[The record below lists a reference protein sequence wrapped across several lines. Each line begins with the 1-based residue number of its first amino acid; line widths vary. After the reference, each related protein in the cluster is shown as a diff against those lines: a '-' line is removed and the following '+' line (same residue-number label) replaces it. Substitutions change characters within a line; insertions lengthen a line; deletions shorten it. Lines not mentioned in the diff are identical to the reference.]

1 MKGSTLLIFAFV
13 IAAFLYAVHQ
23 HQKRVHEQARFRECL
38 NRLRAQLASKE
49 DELASLRERLGE
61 KNEQVLLLADEI
73 DRLRAQASSAHAV
86 A

>member
-23 HQKRVHEQARFRECL
+23 HQERVHEQARFRQCL
-38 NRLRAQLASKE
+38 NQLWAQLASKE

-61 KNEQVLLLADEI
+61 KNEQVHLLADEI
-73 DRLRAQASSAHAV
+73 DCLRAKTRSAQAV